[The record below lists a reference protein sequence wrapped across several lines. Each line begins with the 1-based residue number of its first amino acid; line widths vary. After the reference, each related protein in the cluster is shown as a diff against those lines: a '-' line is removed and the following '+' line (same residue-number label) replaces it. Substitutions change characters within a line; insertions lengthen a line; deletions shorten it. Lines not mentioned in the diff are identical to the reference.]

1 MCRQVLTIY
10 FIAVLYDIVAL
21 LLVIRRYLFCSIIVS
36 LPAPTLNWPTKSTC
50 EVTPPSAVG
59 YANGI
64 AQSIVSLARCVGPVI
79 GGYVSVST
87 WNRVEMIYNHRVL
100 QLWSAS
106 VQDGPSGYYLGFV
119 VCAAVCALTV
129 LQSFLI
135 RWITYTP
142 LVLLRLCTT
151 RWFLIPK
158 ILYSYGQGID
168 IVYACL
174 GAPPLYLC
182 NQITFGKLSLSESK
196 SGQIFAA
203 PY

>member
-135 RWITYTP
+135 RWITYTLLSCYDYAP
-142 LVLLRLCTT
+142 LAGFLYPKFCTH
-151 RWFLIPK
+151 
-158 ILYSYGQGID
+158 GQGID
-168 IVYACL
+168 VVYACL